1 MRGALLYW
9 NGTGDQHLELHHR
22 PQYRGSPITADPDH
36 NPNNPGKGRGVVAQK
51 EMRPGD
57 LVMAVQP
64 VVILHGPQGAMPPPD
79 ALVGHL
85 KALWPTM
92 TSQHRTAVRQMF
104 AGSTTP
110 ATTSEGRRRQATDYA
125 AWTES
130 TASTA
135 AGDAAAVDFQAVVSY
150 NAYGDEYEDLP
161 SADLRGGGPPRSHV
175 GIWPHFCTLNHAC
188 APNCVHYVVDST
200 MVVRAVQPIAEG
212 TELLI
217 SYLGREDFAPRQVRQ
232 AALQSRYGFTCDC
245 ARCRTEAELPEE
257 LQALLLELYE
267 RARHEL
273 APRFER
279 LVSAASAEAERLDG
293 GGAPYDGHDDDD
305 DNESAEDDVRSSVD
319 RADGSAS
326 PGAAAAAAG
335 PGSKLSVSSLAAAEV
350 AKRSLRSQTDGFGA
364 PQRAGAQLASLE
376 QRLEECARQLH
387 LAVHDLQEDDE
398 ACEGMQTPSTQADG
412 GQQLPPGQAAAG
424 MPLPAAVTGSGRQ
437 LTRVQTAQAAAY
449 QLLELLH
456 LHAELAAAAAAGT
469 GGGTTVVGDRAKAAA
484 AGALQACWHVLD
496 AISRGSEL
504 QVFQAC
510 KLLND
515 ALRASGYSGSGSS
528 SKGGDARAARRPQSP
543 PAAPPSEV
551 REAAALLGQS
561 LVARYG
567 PLRGEQLTKMTQAA
581 IRASRGF
588 F

>member
-1 MRGALLYW
+1 MQGLVRNVFKTWELIPCHKLTISSCKIITYKHSLASWGLSALIATTWTAPIYPFSSARSATTGSSQGNHESFFKMDEACAELYFT
-9 NGTGDQHLELHHR
+9 GTAPATNTLSSIIVRNIE
-22 PQYRGSPITADPDH
+22 
-36 NPNNPGKGRGVVAQK
+36 GKGRGVVAQK

-387 LAVHDLQEDDE
+387 LAVHSQG
-398 ACEGMQTPSTQADG
+398 AFC
-412 GQQLPPGQAAAG
+412 
-424 MPLPAAVTGSGRQ
+424 R
-437 LTRVQTAQAAAY
+437 
-449 QLLELLH
+449 
-456 LHAELAAAAAAGT
+456 LAAR
-469 GGGTTVVGDRAKAAA
+469 TVLRIFRRTMRRAKV
-484 AGALQACWHVLD
+484 C
-496 AISRGSEL
+496 
-504 QVFQAC
+504 
-510 KLLND
+510 
-515 ALRASGYSGSGSS
+515 
-528 SKGGDARAARRPQSP
+528 RRPAHKQM
-543 PAAPPSEV
+543 
-551 REAAALLGQS
+551 
-561 LVARYG
+561 VASSFHPDKQQQGCRYRR
-567 PLRGEQLTKMTQAA
+567 P
-581 IRASRGF
+581 
-588 F
+588 